1 MNRIKLNRN
10 GSQTRYNLHRV
21 HWAEVLQ
28 RKLGAII
35 IYSAFTGQSCPLR
48 RRERCQEAFLRR
60 HGNEQIELVYKVPIE
75 GALAPW
81 RNVKTEVQNSFS
93 IQGLTNRNFFINRNY
108 GGCHVD
114 TGWLCIT
121 SYPCKWEKRY
131 GVNAVLYSKLAIHTN
146 WNIEG
151 EYIDVTN

>member
-21 HWAEVLQ
+21 HRAEVLS

-75 GALAPW
+75 GALAMAKCEN
-81 RNVKTEVQNSFS
+81 RGTELLFHP
-93 IQGLTNRNFFINRNY
+93 R
-108 GGCHVD
+108 
-114 TGWLCIT
+114 
-121 SYPCKWEKRY
+121 
-131 GVNAVLYSKLAIHTN
+131 
-146 WNIEG
+146 
-151 EYIDVTN
+151 IDQSELLH